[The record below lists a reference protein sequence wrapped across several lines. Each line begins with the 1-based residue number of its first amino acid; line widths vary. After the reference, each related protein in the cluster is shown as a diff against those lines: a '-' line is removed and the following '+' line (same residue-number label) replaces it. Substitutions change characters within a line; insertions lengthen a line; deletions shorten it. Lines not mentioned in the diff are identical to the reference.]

1 MIAKYRRQF
10 EDRYQEVL
18 EKTQKDLKRLKVKMK
33 HFNNC
38 GDWDSVEHYV
48 KDITTMSRKVQEIQK
63 TANWITQEEIQ
74 LKYPITSFPEIAEI
88 NNYIEPY
95 IRLYVSVHS
104 WRKLLKRW
112 LDGDFHNLN
121 SDDIENQTDEMS
133 RYALFICAVVL
144 EISTLVM
151 FINQP
156 GKCFDFKKF
165 FELEENN

>member
-1 MIAKYRRQF
+1 
-10 EDRYQEVL
+10 
-18 EKTQKDLKRLKVKMK
+18 MK

-38 GDWDSVEHYV
+38 GDWESVEHYV
-48 KDITTMSRKVQEIQK
+48 KDIMTMSRKVQEIQR

-74 LKYPITSFPEIAEI
+74 LKYPITSFPEIVEI

-121 SDDIENQTDEMS
+121 ADDIENQTDEMS
-133 RYALFICAVVL
+133 RYPNNFYAFIFAKDHVYQSHQGNV
-144 EISTLVM
+144 STPKSV
-151 FINQP
+151 P
-156 GKCFDFKKF
+156 SSRKTTGSW
-165 FELEENN
+165 

>member
-1 MIAKYRRQF
+1 
-10 EDRYQEVL
+10 
-18 EKTQKDLKRLKVKMK
+18 MK

-38 GDWDSVEHYV
+38 GDWESVEHYV

-74 LKYPITSFPEIAEI
+74 LKYPITSFPEIVEI

-121 SDDIENQTDEMS
+121 ADDIENQTDEMS
-133 RYALFICAVVL
+133 RYDSLLIFCAFILTKDDVF
-144 EISTLVM
+144 T
-151 FINQP
+151 NQS
-156 GKCFDFKKF
+156 GKCFDSKKF
-165 FELEENN
+165 FELEGNNWKLVTLSQEKQTKAPTKWDHL

>member
-1 MIAKYRRQF
+1 
-10 EDRYQEVL
+10 
-18 EKTQKDLKRLKVKMK
+18 
-33 HFNNC
+33 
-38 GDWDSVEHYV
+38 
-48 KDITTMSRKVQEIQK
+48 MSRKVQEIQK